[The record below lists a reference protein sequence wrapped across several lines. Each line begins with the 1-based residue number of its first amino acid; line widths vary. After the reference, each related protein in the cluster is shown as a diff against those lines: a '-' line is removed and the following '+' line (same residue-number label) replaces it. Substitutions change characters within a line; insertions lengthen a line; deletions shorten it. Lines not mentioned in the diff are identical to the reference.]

1 MQEIRKAIDRT
12 VFGLVLY
19 TLLRYAVFAAEPL
32 ARKCWVWLTIP
43 DSSRRQE
50 VLTQLNSSASGSGVS
65 SIAAVCVGVLFL
77 GWYFRKSTPPG
88 KLFSQRQPLPLKG
101 FLLLSCIFMGAQLIY
116 SLFGNSLE
124 LLLRLFGYTAMG
136 QLDAASAQSTTL
148 SMFLYTAVFAPVG
161 EELIYRGLVMP
172 QFQRYGK
179 VFAIVTSALLFGV
192 MHANLV
198 RLSHRTGAWLH
209 GGGIFA
215 PLVHSAAPA
224 QQPGVR
230 RTAGQGDGVSFPCRT
245 GLSLPWHQHFLFR
258 FRRILAAP
266 PPGTAETI
274 SPGKRMRRKDLR
286 RRFYGSGNAGV
297 SHREC
302 GAGGFRGSEVGIK
315 KYRTIQN
322 SLHGAILFIAVQ
334 EKRCSC
340 THYFSMPSFKVWS
353 DQLSSVVF
361 TGYAPQ
367 YVPSTL
373 RITVHFCCPDDA
385 VYTSKSTVW

>member
-1 MQEIRKAIDRT
+1 MQEIRKTIDRT
-12 VFGLVLY
+12 VFGLILY

-192 MHANLV
+192 MHANLFQMP
-198 RLSHRTGAWLH
+198 
-209 GGGIFA
+209 FA
-215 PLVHSAAPA
+215 FL
-224 QQPGVR
+224 
-230 RTAGQGDGVSFPCRT
+230 T
-245 GLSLPWHQHFLFR
+245 GLMLGYTAAEFSLRWS
-258 FRRILAAP
+258 ILLHLLNNLVFSELLGRAMGHLSPAAQDYLYR
-266 PPGTAETI
+266 GINIFFFAFAAFWL
-274 SPGKRMRRKDLR
+274 LR
-286 RRFYGSGNAGV
+286 
-297 SHREC
+297 HREQLKHYLRENGC
-302 GAGGFRGSEVGIK
+302 AGKTYAAAFTAAAMLVFLIGNVG
-315 KYRTIQN
+315 
-322 SLHGAILFIAVQ
+322 LAVSGVQ
-334 EKRCSC
+334 K
-340 THYFSMPSFKVWS
+340 
-353 DQLSSVVF
+353 L
-361 TGYAPQ
+361 G
-367 YVPSTL
+367 
-373 RITVHFCCPDDA
+373 
-385 VYTSKSTVW
+385 

>member
-88 KLFSQRQPLPLKG
+88 KLFSRRQPLPLKG

-192 MHANLV
+192 MHANLFQMPFAF
-198 RLSHRTGAWLH
+198 LTGLVLGYTAAEFSLRWSILLH
-209 GGGIFA
+209 LLNN
-215 PLVHSAAPA
+215 LVFS
-224 QQPGVR
+224 
-230 RTAGQGDGVSFPCRT
+230 DGVSFPCRT

-266 PPGTAETI
+266 PPGTAETL
-274 SPGKRMRRKDLR
+274 PPEKRMRRKNLC

>member
-1 MQEIRKAIDRT
+1 MQEIRKTIDRT
-12 VFGLVLY
+12 VFGLILY

-124 LLLRLFGYTAMG
+124 LLLRLCGYTAMG

-192 MHANLV
+192 MHANLFQMP
-198 RLSHRTGAWLH
+198 
-209 GGGIFA
+209 FA
-215 PLVHSAAPA
+215 FL
-224 QQPGVR
+224 
-230 RTAGQGDGVSFPCRT
+230 T
-245 GLSLPWHQHFLFR
+245 GLVLGYTAAEFSLRWSILLHLLNNPPDQFFCPDMSHFCLHIQYDPVDRHILKYIHNICRDHIISPLQICRSLRHLCQSNCPTCTDPQFCPFILSCCLCKLSNVTIYPFMHKDFSHFL
-258 FRRILAAP
+258 L
-266 PPGTAETI
+266 
-274 SPGKRMRRKDLR
+274 
-286 RRFYGSGNAGV
+286 
-297 SHREC
+297 
-302 GAGGFRGSEVGIK
+302 
-315 KYRTIQN
+315 
-322 SLHGAILFIAVQ
+322 
-334 EKRCSC
+334 
-340 THYFSMPSFKVWS
+340 
-353 DQLSSVVF
+353 
-361 TGYAPQ
+361 
-367 YVPSTL
+367 
-373 RITVHFCCPDDA
+373 
-385 VYTSKSTVW
+385 

>member
-192 MHANLV
+192 MHANLFQMPFAF
-198 RLSHRTGAWLH
+198 LTGLVLGYTAAEFSLRWSILLH
-209 GGGIFA
+209 LLNN
-215 PLVHSAAPA
+215 LVFGELLGRAM
-224 QQPGVR
+224 GY
-230 RTAGQGDGVSFPCRT
+230 
-245 GLSLPWHQHFLFR
+245 LSLPH
-258 FRRILAAP
+258 RI
-266 PPGTAETI
+266 I
-274 SPGKRMRRKDLR
+274 
-286 RRFYGSGNAGV
+286 
-297 SHREC
+297 
-302 GAGGFRGSEVGIK
+302 
-315 KYRTIQN
+315 
-322 SLHGAILFIAVQ
+322 
-334 EKRCSC
+334 
-340 THYFSMPSFKVWS
+340 
-353 DQLSSVVF
+353 
-361 TGYAPQ
+361 
-367 YVPSTL
+367 
-373 RITVHFCCPDDA
+373 
-385 VYTSKSTVW
+385 STVASTFSFSLSPHSGCSTAGNS

>member
-161 EELIYRGLVMP
+161 VELIYRGLVMP

-192 MHANLV
+192 MHANLFQMP
-198 RLSHRTGAWLH
+198 
-209 GGGIFA
+209 FA
-215 PLVHSAAPA
+215 FL
-224 QQPGVR
+224 
-230 RTAGQGDGVSFPCRT
+230 T
-245 GLSLPWHQHFLFR
+245 GLVLGYTAAEFSLRWSILLHLLNNLVFGELLGRAMGYLSPAAQDYLYRGINIFFFAFAAFWLLHRREQLKQYLRENGCAGKTYAAAFTAAAMLVFL
-258 FRRILAAP
+258 IGNVGLAV
-266 PPGTAETI
+266 
-274 SPGKRMRRKDLR
+274 
-286 RRFYGSGNAGV
+286 SG
-297 SHREC
+297 
-302 GAGGFRGSEVGIK
+302 
-315 KYRTIQN
+315 
-322 SLHGAILFIAVQ
+322 VQ
-334 EKRCSC
+334 K
-340 THYFSMPSFKVWS
+340 
-353 DQLSSVVF
+353 L
-361 TGYAPQ
+361 G
-367 YVPSTL
+367 
-373 RITVHFCCPDDA
+373 
-385 VYTSKSTVW
+385 

>member
-1 MQEIRKAIDRT
+1 
-12 VFGLVLY
+12 
-19 TLLRYAVFAAEPL
+19 
-32 ARKCWVWLTIP
+32 
-43 DSSRRQE
+43 
-50 VLTQLNSSASGSGVS
+50 
-65 SIAAVCVGVLFL
+65 
-77 GWYFRKSTPPG
+77 
-88 KLFSQRQPLPLKG
+88 
-101 FLLLSCIFMGAQLIY
+101 MGAQLIY

-192 MHANLV
+192 MHANLFQMPFAF
-198 RLSHRTGAWLH
+198 LTGLVLGYTAAEFSLRWSILLH
-209 GGGIFA
+209 
-215 PLVHSAAPA
+215 LLNNL
-224 QQPGVR
+224 GVR

-361 TGYAPQ
+361 TGYAP
-367 YVPSTL
+367 
-373 RITVHFCCPDDA
+373 A
-385 VYTSKSTVW
+385 VCSHPR

>member
-1 MQEIRKAIDRT
+1 MQEIRKTIDRT

-124 LLLRLFGYTAMG
+124 LLLRLCGYTAMG

-192 MHANLV
+192 MHANLFQMP
-198 RLSHRTGAWLH
+198 
-209 GGGIFA
+209 FA
-215 PLVHSAAPA
+215 FL
-224 QQPGVR
+224 
-230 RTAGQGDGVSFPCRT
+230 T
-245 GLSLPWHQHFLFR
+245 GLVLGYT
-258 FRRILAAP
+258 AA
-266 PPGTAETI
+266 
-274 SPGKRMRRKDLR
+274 
-286 RRFYGSGNAGV
+286 
-297 SHREC
+297 
-302 GAGGFRGSEVGIK
+302 
-315 KYRTIQN
+315 
-322 SLHGAILFIAVQ
+322 
-334 EKRCSC
+334 
-340 THYFSMPSFKVWS
+340 
-353 DQLSSVVF
+353 
-361 TGYAPQ
+361 
-367 YVPSTL
+367 
-373 RITVHFCCPDDA
+373 
-385 VYTSKSTVW
+385 

>member
-1 MQEIRKAIDRT
+1 MQEIRKTIDRT
-12 VFGLVLY
+12 VFGLILY

-179 VFAIVTSALLFGV
+179 VLPFVTSALLFGV
-192 MHANLV
+192 MHANLFQMPFAF
-198 RLSHRTGAWLH
+198 LTGLCWATQRRNFRSAGPFCYTCSTTWCSVNCWA
-209 GGGIFA
+209 GRWGIF
-215 PLVHSAAPA
+215 PLRHRIISIVASTFSFSLSPHSGCSA
-224 QQPGVR
+224 
-230 RTAGQGDGVSFPCRT
+230 T
-245 GLSLPWHQHFLFR
+245 G
-258 FRRILAAP
+258 
-266 PPGTAETI
+266 
-274 SPGKRMRRKDLR
+274 
-286 RRFYGSGNAGV
+286 
-297 SHREC
+297 
-302 GAGGFRGSEVGIK
+302 
-315 KYRTIQN
+315 N
-322 SLHGAILFIAVQ
+322 S
-334 EKRCSC
+334 
-340 THYFSMPSFKVWS
+340 
-353 DQLSSVVF
+353 
-361 TGYAPQ
+361 
-367 YVPSTL
+367 
-373 RITVHFCCPDDA
+373 
-385 VYTSKSTVW
+385 